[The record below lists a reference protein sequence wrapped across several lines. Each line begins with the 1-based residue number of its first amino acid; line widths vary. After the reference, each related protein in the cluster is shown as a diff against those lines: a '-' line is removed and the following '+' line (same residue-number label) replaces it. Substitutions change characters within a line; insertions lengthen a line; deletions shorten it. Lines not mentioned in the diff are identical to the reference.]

1 MNRKSFKF
9 IFIAGETV
17 GRNNSTAGFTL
28 VELLIVMGIG
38 ALVMVGVM
46 STFTTQHK
54 TYIIQDEVVEA
65 QQNLRVAMDMI
76 SGDLRSAG
84 YNPSGIVTGLGIV
97 TATAG
102 RLGLTQDLNGNGV
115 TTDTDEAVTY
125 GLQVADDAGADGIA
139 DSGIGNLG
147 RNTGSSDGTGG
158 SGFQLLAENIYGVE
172 FLYIL
177 EGGARKLAPSNSE
190 LELIRSVVVSIL
202 AVSNIPDESFTNSM
216 TYTTGSGTTWGPFND
231 NLRRRLLVS
240 TIKCRNLG
248 L

>member
-1 MNRKSFKF
+1 MNYKPFKF
-9 IFIAGETV
+9 IFMAGETV
-17 GRNNSTAGFTL
+17 GKHDSSAGFTL

-38 ALVMVGVM
+38 ALLMTGVVT
-46 STFTTQHK
+46 TFTTQHK

-84 YNPSGIVTGLGIV
+84 YNPGGAATGVGIV

-115 TTDTDEAVTY
+115 TTETDEAVTY
-125 GLQVADDAGADGIA
+125 GLQVGDDAGADGIA
-139 DSGIGNLG
+139 DTGIGNLG

-158 SGFQLLAENIYGVE
+158 SGFQLLAENIYGIE

-177 EGGARKLAPSNSE
+177 EGGARKLAPNNSE

-202 AVSNIPDESFTNSM
+202 AVSKTPDDGFTNSM
-216 TYTTGSGTTWGPFND
+216 TYTTGSGATWGPFND
-231 NLRRRLLVS
+231 NLRRRLMVS
-240 TIKCRNLG
+240 TVKCRNLG

>member
-1 MNRKSFKF
+1 MTRRSFKS
-9 IFIAGETV
+9 IFVAGKTV

-38 ALVMVGVM
+38 ALLMTGVM
-46 STFTTQHK
+46 TTFTTQNK
-54 TYIIQDEVVEA
+54 TYIIQDEVVEG

-84 YNPSGIVTGLGIV
+84 YNPGGVASGLGIL

-139 DSGIGNLG
+139 DSGAGNLG

-158 SGFQLLAENIYGVE
+158 SGFQLLAENIYGIE
-172 FLYIL
+172 FFYIL
-177 EGGARKLAPSNSE
+177 EGGARKLAPNNSE

-202 AVSNIPDESFTNSM
+202 AVSKTPDDGFTNNM
-216 TYTTGSGTTWGPFND
+216 AYTTGSGATWGPFND
-231 NLRRRLLVS
+231 NLRRRMLIS